1 MDKSDEQCSNA
12 GERSRVSSIET
23 DTGGGGLWPWGLVAQ
38 QLVTTGR
45 ESAGTGVQFC
55 IHLVHLLRILSDG
68 PKSQLL
74 LCFRPSLLTNLKDL
88 PSARLHCQSCNVAL
102 SWSVC
107 DSLGQGWL
115 GMLLRTDCKLV
126 VQRCLPG
133 IFDSKFGRVCKSFPG
148 IFFEDVAPEV
158 KVARQKPWTI
168 DHQPVP

>member
-1 MDKSDEQCSNA
+1 MALGTCCAAAGHHRQSKCWNRCSILHTSA
-12 GERSRVSSIET
+12 YTLSI
-23 DTGGGGLWPWGLVAQ
+23 
-38 QLVTTGR
+38 
-45 ESAGTGVQFC
+45 FC
-55 IHLVHLLRILSDG
+55 GILSDG

-158 KVARQKPWTI
+158 KVARQKPLTI
-168 DHQPVP
+168 DHQPVA